1 MFAYLKDHPEVIAS
15 VLAFAGALLRLLDNR
30 LKARAIL
37 AAPSE
42 DARDKIAN
50 LPPVSG
56 LMVLLLAAAAL
67 VSCLLA
73 LVKFEQQMA
82 SAAEC
87 HTDKAFILQP
97 NNWPMWPFLT
107 LKRYNAQNELQVGF
121 LVDAASERNTVFLGN
136 LFTTKG
142 QTDGLEKI
150 RYICLDA
157 LLSDGWKVD

>member
-87 HTDKAFILQP
+87 HTDKDCEPPAKCRKRACVELAENYKPTVALYFEP
-97 NNWPMWPFLT
+97 RTSPFGRLP
-107 LKRYNAQNELQVGF
+107 
-121 LVDAASERNTVFLGN
+121 
-136 LFTTKG
+136 
-142 QTDGLEKI
+142 
-150 RYICLDA
+150 
-157 LLSDGWKVD
+157 